1 MAQVTIKLIPNQTQL
16 DVFSYSNDY
25 VSTWEYLAETFKGP
39 LVDGEIG
46 LVQRPAKYGGIS
58 LGIWID
64 GICVPYEWCTV
75 TNMTKDE
82 AKMVSD
88 LSTYKKFK

>member
-1 MAQVTIKLIPNQTQL
+1 MAQVTIKLIPNQSQL
-16 DVFSYSNDY
+16 NVFAYSDY

-39 LVDGEIG
+39 LVEAEIA
-46 LVQRPAKYGGIS
+46 LVDRPAKYGGLS

-75 TNMTKDE
+75 TDITEEE
-82 AKMVSD
+82 AKIVSD
-88 LSTYKKFK
+88 LATYKKFK